1 MSIKYQP
8 TQQTPSLIAQPV
20 AVAVAID
27 RWIWAGRWI
36 YTMGRQNPAKM
47 FQYIK
52 IHICINLLVGR
63 LTNLRRKML
72 W

>member
-8 TQQTPSLIAQPV
+8 TQQAPSLIAQPV

-47 FQYIK
+47 FQ
-52 IHICINLLVGR
+52 
-63 LTNLRRKML
+63 LRFISVL
-72 W
+72 IY